1 MSSDP
6 LAETVGRLIG
16 RPWSRRFTCWHLVA
30 EVQALRGLS
39 LPVPVRIP
47 ADPQRRH
54 EAFAAHPERRRW
66 RRVSGPETGA
76 VVLMSRC
83 PAPRRDEHAGVVVAL
98 PTPLVLHVMA
108 PQGTILEEPSRLSAQ
123 GWFLDF
129 YLPLDVAASS
139 RASRVALPLP
149 TLP

>member
-1 MSSDP
+1 MSGDP
-6 LAETVGRLIG
+6 LAAAVGRLIG

-30 EVQALRGLS
+30 EVLALRGLV
-39 LPVPVRIP
+39 LPVPARIP

-54 EAFAAHPERRRW
+54 DAFTAHPERRRW
-66 RRVSGPETGA
+66 RRMEALAPWA

-98 PTPLVLHVMA
+98 PMPLVLHVMA
-108 PQGTILEEPSRLSAQ
+108 PQGTILEEPSRLAAQ

-129 YLPLDVAASS
+129 YLPLEGPAAP
-139 RASRVALPLP
+139 RASRAALPAP
-149 TLP
+149 ART